1 VQVSRRRLFALA
13 GVLALALPGSALAS
27 IRSDTRRIDHGL
39 VQAQRAHWLKPADA
53 SRYRGALGLARRE
66 AGSLP
71 RGRVA
76 VIASLLNEIAFESS
90 SLTSPRALALFGM
103 LETNLSYLD
112 SHALPQSQTDITD
125 EDGIV
130 YRWFRGR
137 GFQLHPLADFGAL
150 NNAVTRGDPD
160 ATRALADALAARG
173 VPRGS
178 GLRWEYYF
186 PFDNGKPPWTSGMA
200 QAVAAQAFS
209 RASSLLGDPRL
220 LQVASRAYAAV
231 PASLVQQLAA
241 GPWIRLYS
249 FGKLVVFNAQLQTIL
264 SLLDYADASGDSSA
278 ASLASSMSGAAQT
291 LLPKFDTGYWS
302 LYSLGGHEAP
312 LNYQQYV
319 TQLLVKLAQ
328 RTDDPV
334 WQAAAQRFVTYT
346 RQPPRIEPEPQDEP
360 VTLYPQP
367 ADGYLDAA
375 TVTFTLS
382 KHARVTLSAGGKAVT
397 ATLEFGTRSLT
408 WKPGT
413 LPPGTYPAQLTAVDL
428 AGNKTTITLPQPF
441 VVAWDTAPP
450 QLEAQYADG
459 VLTWAGIDPG
469 TPKLRLRLDLQD
481 ATGAVQSLDLGFH
494 SISGTANVTLPA
506 GTWQATLTATNTA
519 TLSTAVSLG
528 TLVVPEAATG

>member
-1 VQVSRRRLFALA
+1 
-13 GVLALALPGSALAS
+13 
-27 IRSDTRRIDHGL
+27 
-39 VQAQRAHWLKPADA
+39 VQAQRVGWLKPADA
-53 SRYRGALGLARRE
+53 AHYRAALELARRE

-103 LETNLSYLD
+103 LQTNLSYLE
-112 SHALPQSQTDITD
+112 SHALPLTQTDITD

-150 NNAVTRGDPD
+150 NNAVTRGDPV
-160 ATRALADALAARG
+160 ATRTLADALAARG
-173 VPRGS
+173 VPRGA

-220 LQVASRAYAAV
+220 LQIAGMAYAAV
-231 PASLVQQLAA
+231 PASLVQRLAA

-249 FGKLVVFNAQLQTIL
+249 FGKLVVLNAQLQSIL

-278 ASLASSMSGAAQT
+278 ASLASSMTGTAQT

-302 LYSLGGHEAP
+302 LYSLHGREAP
-312 LNYQQYV
+312 LNYQKYV

-334 WQAAAQRFVTYT
+334 WQAAAERFVTYT
-346 RQPPRIEPEPQDEP
+346 RQPPRIEPEPQEP

-382 KHARVTLSAGGKAVT
+382 KHARVTLSAGGKAGT
-397 ATLEFGTRSLT
+397 APLEYGTRSLT

-413 LPPGTYPAQLTAVDL
+413 LAPGTYTAQLTAVDL
-428 AGNKTTITLPQPF
+428 AGNKTTVTLPQPF

-469 TPKLRLRLDLQD
+469 TPKLRLQLDLQD

-494 SISGTANVTLPA
+494 SISGTANVTLPS

-519 TLSTAVSLG
+519 TLSTSVPLG
-528 TLVVPEAATG
+528 TLVIP